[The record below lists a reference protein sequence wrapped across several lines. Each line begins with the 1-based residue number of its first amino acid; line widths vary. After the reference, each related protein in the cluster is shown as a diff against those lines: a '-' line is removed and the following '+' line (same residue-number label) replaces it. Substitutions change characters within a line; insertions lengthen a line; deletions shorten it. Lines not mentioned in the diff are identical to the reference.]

1 MSTLQPILEL
11 ARVVLQ
17 VDGIPGREDSATHLV
32 STDDMGTS
40 IEQTATGW
48 RIAIDEA
55 GSALLSAEG
64 ATLDEAESAL
74 RAQVEAIADAV
85 QREIAARVA
94 ALAAGGWAVSAPL
107 TLAPCSCGCA
117 FAHVVADRETADSAH
132 LRLWSDGALTGRGGY
147 AFPGVPIA
155 HGRAAEADHVALAA
169 RVTAAEA
176 AHAALAV
183 ARKAMIDAGERYR
196 AAWDAVTAM
205 PPTAAQSEEIA
216 AALRVS
222 YEAQDALSVAL
233 DALLRGAPGGYV
245 RASVVQRYM
254 HAAENSVDAGEMIEA
269 RGALVDALA
278 AAGSACRSD
287 DDGDCRWNRCPQR
300 LDGEPWVTGRVCPLT
315 KET

>member
-1 MSTLQPILEL
+1 MSALQPILEL

-17 VDGIPGREDSATHLV
+17 VDGIPGREESATHLV

-64 ATLDEAESAL
+64 ATLDEATAAL

-94 ALAAGGWAVSAPL
+94 ALAPRGAVTTPTTPPPPDAAL
-107 TLAPCSCGCA
+107 D
-117 FAHVVADRETADSAH
+117 VAA
-132 LRLWSDGALTGRGGY
+132 
-147 AFPGVPIA
+147 V
-155 HGRAAEADHVALAA
+155 AAEARALLDAHGLTVDGTTDADRVTSPAIENARVIVALAA

-176 AHAALAV
+176 AHAALAGAV
-183 ARKAMIDAGERYR
+183 REGRRASDDYDAACAASDERPAAASRSLER
-196 AAWDAVTAM
+196 AACTDLAAKRTA
-205 PPTAAQSEEIA
+205 T
-216 AALRVS
+216 
-222 YEAQDALSVAL
+222 
-233 DALLRGAPGGYV
+233 DALLRGTSGGFV

-254 HAAENSVDAGEMIEA
+254 HATENSVDAGEMIEA